1 MVCGGVEVEP
11 GTFSNANS
19 LLKVYRS
26 ASTPPHNHISLSG
39 GKASDHRFGQSVSI
53 AQIMRMVVEENRQFL
68 PSNLCEEF
76 SIADQQV
83 MIAACSMSALSKK
96 TGSYPLPFVQRLMG
110 K

>member
-1 MVCGGVEVEP
+1 MVCGGVEAEP

-26 ASTPPHNHISLSG
+26 PSTPPHNHISLSG

-53 AQIMRMVVEENRQFL
+53 AQIMRMVVEENSILSRL
-68 PSNLCEEF
+68 AKNLAF
-76 SIADQQV
+76 AGQQV
-83 MIAACSMSALSKK
+83 MIIACSMSAFGKK
-96 TGSYPLPFVQRLMG
+96 PVPHPLPFVQRLMG